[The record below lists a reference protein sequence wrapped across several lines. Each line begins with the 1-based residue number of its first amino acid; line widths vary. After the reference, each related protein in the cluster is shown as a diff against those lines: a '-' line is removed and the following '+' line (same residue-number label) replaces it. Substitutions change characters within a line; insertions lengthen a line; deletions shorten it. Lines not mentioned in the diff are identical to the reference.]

1 MPIEE
6 FNKKYNI
13 TVLKQ
18 PYFIDKT
25 LQLIRQLQPEV
36 RRIAFISDDRYISIV
51 TRQSLQEIIEKDFP
65 NLELELLSSEEIST
79 EELLD
84 TLTTYNKTTGVI
96 YYSWLRQYGGNK
108 NYYLSDHLKKILP
121 SFLEV
126 PVFTLATSIC
136 RKTYMQ
142 VDITSLSMISPIR

>member
-108 NYYLSDHLKKILP
+108 TI
-121 SFLEV
+121 
-126 PVFTLATSIC
+126 IC
-136 RKTYMQ
+136 LT
-142 VDITSLSMISPIR
+142 I